1 MESKS
6 WTVIDTTSLM
16 PPFRLTSKFE
26 FGSQNFSCVYAMR
39 WNRFLILSIVSKLM
53 MIFTDYFQAFGI
65 FVLKMTTLMIDYC
78 QISAQTQRIAQL
90 CLLSS
95 VNISFENGIW
105 TYKIEYWTTWTLW
118 PHLNMKRR
126 YAIKGHPMEQ

>member
-1 MESKS
+1 
-6 WTVIDTTSLM
+6 
-16 PPFRLTSKFE
+16 
-26 FGSQNFSCVYAMR
+26 
-39 WNRFLILSIVSKLM
+39 M

-95 VNISFENGIW
+95 VKKKNLKSENISFENGIW
-105 TYKIEYWTTWTLW
+105 TYKIEYWTT
-118 PHLNMKRR
+118 
-126 YAIKGHPMEQ
+126 